1 MFTNYWVWASSKIGV
16 DPINNDVN
24 ASQGLYIIYF
34 TNPTYIPPSNNP
46 NPVTLT
52 IQFYRVVSAT
62 FTNGF
67 E

>member
-1 MFTNYWVWASSKIGV
+1 MFWYYWVWSSSKIGS
-16 DPINNDVN
+16 DPINNDPI
-24 ASQGLYIIYF
+24 ASQALYRIFF

-46 NPVTLT
+46 DPVTMTLK
-52 IQFYRVVSAT
+52 FYRVISAT